1 MKLGA
6 GRGRRDSDDIDALLD
21 TFGINSAAE
30 AIDVFDRYY
39 PNEVIA
45 GPAMRQLRHRFEG
58 IDRGAP
64 RAH

>member
-1 MKLGA
+1 MKLGT
-6 GRGRRDSDDIDALLD
+6 GRRRRDSDDIDALLD
-21 TFGINSAAE
+21 TCGINCGAQ
-30 AIDVFDRYY
+30 AIDVFDRDY

-58 IDRGAP
+58 VDRGAP